1 MRRLFVILAVGIA
14 FAIVGL
20 PAFADSSPALT
31 ATTTMTT
38 SAAPTAQA
46 PAPRQWFAGEVSSV
60 GSESIAVG
68 VLWTGPNDG
77 ALNGQTLNLGVVTSS
92 RISQGPLRTPIALGQ
107 IQDGDLVAISAIGD
121 PSSSLTAARIHVYC
135 NCHWIGGTITQVN
148 GSNFMVQVGRT
159 GPYDTAL
166 NGTTV
171 TMQLSN
177 DTVYL
182 SGPHAD
188 RVGYNQLGVG
198 DGVGVVFSANGF
210 FKAPGF
216 DPSTATF
223 TAARVHLWPHR
234 IVPPAASDAAAAA
247 QTDVG

>member
-1 MRRLFVILAVGIA
+1 MRRLFVILGVGIA
-14 FAIVGL
+14 FAIVSL
-20 PAFADSSPALT
+20 PALADGSPT
-31 ATTTMTT
+31 VTTTTT
-38 SAAPTAQA
+38 VTTTPA
-46 PAPRQWFAGEVSSV
+46 PAAQTPASRQWFAGSVSSV
-60 GSESIAVG
+60 GSDSLSVG

-77 ALNGQTLNLGVVTSS
+77 ALNGQTVNLGVATST
-92 RISQGPLRTPIALGQ
+92 RISQGPQRTPIALGQ
-107 IQDGDLVAISAIGD
+107 IQEGDLVAISAIGD
-121 PSSSLTAARIHVYC
+121 PSSTLTAARIHVYC
-135 NCHWIGGTITQVN
+135 NCHWIGGTITQVS
-148 GSNFMVQVGRT
+148 GSNFTVQVGRS